1 MALDFIEE
9 TKGDLKNY
17 VDDGS
22 WPVTVDNFVEYYKN
36 KHGIQQWLI
45 TPNDGNFNSFLDCL
59 ARYLTFNTV
68 NYDFISSYFTC
79 YL

>member
-36 KHGIQQWLI
+36 KHGIQQ
-45 TPNDGNFNSFLDCL
+45 
-59 ARYLTFNTV
+59 
-68 NYDFISSYFTC
+68 
-79 YL
+79 